1 MMFWRF
7 LSFRKL
13 TYGPILTLW
22 VPFCTF
28 FQYLHFLIEIFSVK
42 LLCSS
47 LHANMPF
54 LTHLCFSLIM
64 TSNFLTNIKHVSKYF
79 VQENYHIL
87 SCLIVGV
94 LRLIQL
100 ALCFRYPGHTK
111 DQKVKHSGQKKD
123 RERDRQTE
131 TVQNY

>member
-1 MMFWRF
+1 MFWRF

-13 TYGPILTLW
+13 TSIPILTLW

-42 LLCSS
+42 LLCSF
-47 LHANMPF
+47 LHAKIPF

-64 TSNFLTNIKHVSKYF
+64 TSNFLANIKHVSKYF
-79 VQENYHIL
+79 VQENYHLL

-100 ALCFRYPGHTK
+100 DLCFRYPGHTK

-123 RERDRQTE
+123 RQTE